1 MTRPVEPGAMSVR
14 LRRDTVT
21 TARGSSWDAL
31 ARRWGSGVEL
41 DFGLWRPVEPAEI
54 DRVWCSSDKLLRH
67 SAVGNVA
74 TPNSSA
80 PTASRLLSRK
90 LLRRCFRRRALEVAA
105 FGRWR
110 GQVVIGDW
118 ALGCSGGRPHLRSRL
133 SFPHARSF
141 RHQSH
146 STPEFGR
153 ISPWSAETGGSTKDA
168 FYTLPVRVGVLV
180 SLV

>member
-1 MTRPVEPGAMSVR
+1 MGQRRRARFRSVEAGRASRDRP
-14 LRRDTVT
+14 
-21 TARGSSWDAL
+21 
-31 ARRWGSGVEL
+31 
-41 DFGLWRPVEPAEI
+41 GLVQLGQA
-54 DRVWCSSDKLLRH
+54 LRH
-67 SAVGNVA
+67 SVVGNVA

-118 ALGCSGGRPHLRSRL
+118 ALGCSGGRPHLRLRL

-146 STPEFGR
+146 STPELGR

-168 FYTLPVRVGVLV
+168 FYSLPYRVGVLV
-180 SLV
+180 LLV